1 MRVITRNGII
11 TACALVLV
19 AQSSPTYA
27 ATGTN
32 INELAVQ
39 AYLYAYPL
47 VMMEMSRRISTN
59 LESPV
64 GTRAPMNQFAF
75 LREYPNASFT
85 DVVAPNADTLYEVGW
100 FDVSKEPMVITTPN
114 IGERYALFPMLSAWT
129 NVFDSPGTRTT
140 GGASQTFAVTG
151 PGWNGTLPAGMREV
165 KCPTSFFW
173 MIGRIYSSGTPDDF
187 AAVHKLQDQMKAI
200 PLSSYGKA
208 YTAPPGTVDPSID
221 MKTPITTQVNA
232 MSGKAFFTVLAQLL
246 GDIPAGARRY
256 ADAGY
261 ARADRYRSRQTV

>member
-1 MRVITRNGII
+1 M
-11 TACALVLV
+11 
-19 AQSSPTYA
+19 
-27 ATGTN
+27 
-32 INELAVQ
+32 Q

-100 FDVSKEPMVITTPN
+100 FDVSKEPMVITTPD

-151 PGWNGTLPAGMREV
+151 PGWNGTLPAGHARSEV
-165 KCPTSFFW
+165 SDVVLLDDRPHLFF
-173 MIGRIYSSGTPDDF
+173 RY
-187 AAVHKLQDQMKAI
+187 
-200 PLSSYGKA
+200 
-208 YTAPPGTVDPSID
+208 
-221 MKTPITTQVNA
+221 
-232 MSGKAFFTVLAQLL
+232 
-246 GDIPAGARRY
+246 ARRFC
-256 ADAGY
+256 G
-261 ARADRYRSRQTV
+261 RA